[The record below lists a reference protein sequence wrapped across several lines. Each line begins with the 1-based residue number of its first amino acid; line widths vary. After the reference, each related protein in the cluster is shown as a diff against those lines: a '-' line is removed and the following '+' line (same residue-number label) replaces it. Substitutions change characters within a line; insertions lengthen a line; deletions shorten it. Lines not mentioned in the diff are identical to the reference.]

1 MFAIDNPLLL
11 TILLAG
17 AIYQQCL
24 EETTLTLNSDIRM
37 IT

>member
-17 AIYQQCL
+17 EIYQQCL
-24 EETTLTLNSDIRM
+24 EETTLLNLTSE
-37 IT
+37 